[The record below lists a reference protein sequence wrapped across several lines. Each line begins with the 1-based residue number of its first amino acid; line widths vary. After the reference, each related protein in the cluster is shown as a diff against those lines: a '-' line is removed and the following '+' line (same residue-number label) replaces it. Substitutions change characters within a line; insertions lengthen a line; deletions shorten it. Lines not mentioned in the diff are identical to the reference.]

1 MALPLSF
8 RYAGLCRNEHTW
20 VDGGAGMLCGWL
32 SHQLS
37 KNVKH
42 AHDHQQEAKVRRERR
57 KKEEEQ
63 KQEEGV
69 NTRRTRE

>member
-1 MALPLSF
+1 
-8 RYAGLCRNEHTW
+8 
-20 VDGGAGMLCGWL
+20 MLCGWL
-32 SHQLS
+32 SHRLS